1 MSFYRLWKSSRWR
14 VVEDKAGGKK
24 SETTV
29 IRTETIYGGGEL
41 TKKNIHK
48 YMKQHGLENIR
59 VAENIERK
67 VY

>member
-29 IRTETIYGGGEL
+29 IRTETI
-41 TKKNIHK
+41 
-48 YMKQHGLENIR
+48 
-59 VAENIERK
+59 
-67 VY
+67 